1 MERNLSSP
9 AAHDLD
15 PHVIDGATATARAR
29 QIRRE
34 RLLIGTWGGFTLL
47 ALVATF
53 MLLEGCGGRSS
64 HRTATVTRTAAD
76 PAVSTAVAAANPV
89 VASHEQGLAVEDLG
103 RVEDPGAVP
112 PDVIATVSDTFV
124 TPGQAIEVRV
134 EGTSDITEMA
144 LSDGRGDAI
153 PMVKDAIGDT
163 WRVGYRVPL
172 RPGTERLG
180 LGVTAKNQSHRWRRV
195 WVFLEVAGG
204 QPKVE
209 AGEPVEADSTSGK

>member
-1 MERNLSSP
+1 MERNLQSP

-15 PHVIDGATATARAR
+15 PHVIDGAIDLSRAN

-34 RLLIGTWGGFTLL
+34 RILIGTWGGATLL

-53 MLLEGCGGRSS
+53 MLLQGCGSRSS
-64 HRTATVTRTAAD
+64 HRTATVTRTASE
-76 PAVSTAVAAANPV
+76 PALTTAVAASNPV
-89 VASHEQGLAVEDLG
+89 PSGAQGLAVEDLS

-124 TPGQAIEVRV
+124 TPGQAVEVRV

-180 LGVTAKNQSHRWRRV
+180 LGVTAKNQANRWRRV
-195 WVFLEVAGG
+195 WVFLEVGG
-204 QPKVE
+204 GEPKVE
-209 AGEPVEADSTSGK
+209 APAGDSTSTQ

>member
-1 MERNLSSP
+1 MERNLTSP

-15 PHVIDGATATARAR
+15 PHVIDGATEIARAR

-53 MLLEGCGGRSS
+53 MLLEGCGVRSTN
-64 HRTATVTRTAAD
+64 RTATVTRTTSDLSASA
-76 PAVSTAVAAANPV
+76 AVAAANPV
-89 VASHEQGLAVEDLG
+89 VSGEQGLAVEDLV

-124 TPGQAIEVRV
+124 TPGQAIEVQV
-134 EGTSDITEMA
+134 EGTPDITEMA

-180 LGVTAKNQSHRWRRV
+180 LGVTAKNQAHRWRRV
-195 WVFLEVAGG
+195 WVFLEVGSG
-204 QPKVE
+204 QPKLE
-209 AGEPVEADSTSGK
+209 AAAPAESDTTSEK

>member
-1 MERNLSSP
+1 
-9 AAHDLD
+9 
-15 PHVIDGATATARAR
+15 
-29 QIRRE
+29 
-34 RLLIGTWGGFTLL
+34 
-47 ALVATF
+47 
-53 MLLEGCGGRSS
+53 MLLEGCGVRSQN
-64 HRTATVTRTAAD
+64 RTATPSTPD
-76 PAVSTAVAAANPV
+76 PAYSTAVAANVTVPSA
-89 VASHEQGLAVEDLG
+89 EQGLAVEDLV

-124 TPGQAIEVRV
+124 TPGQAIEVQV

-172 RPGTERLG
+172 RPGAERLG
-180 LGVTAKNQSHRWRRV
+180 LGVTAKNQANRWRRV

-204 QPKVE
+204 QSKFE
-209 AGEPVEADSTSGK
+209 ATVQDSTSQQ

>member
-1 MERNLSSP
+1 MERNLQSP

-15 PHVIDGATATARAR
+15 PHVIDGATPVTRAR

-34 RLLIGTWGGFTLL
+34 RILIGTWGGATLL

-53 MLLEGCGGRSS
+53 MLLQGCGSRST
-64 HRTATVTRTAAD
+64 HRTATVTRTASE
-76 PAVSTAVAAANPV
+76 PALTTAVAASNPV
-89 VASHEQGLAVEDLG
+89 PSGEQGLAVEDLS

-124 TPGQAIEVRV
+124 TPGQAVEVRV

-172 RPGTERLG
+172 RPGAERLG
-180 LGVTAKNQSHRWRRV
+180 LGVTAKNQANRWRRV
-195 WVFLEVAGG
+195 WVFLEVGGG
-204 QPKVE
+204 QPKAE
-209 AGEPVEADSTSGK
+209 APAGDSTSTQ

>member
-1 MERNLSSP
+1 MERNLQSP

-15 PHVIDGATATARAR
+15 PHVIDGATHVARAH

-34 RLLIGTWGGFTLL
+34 RILIGTWGGATLL

-53 MLLEGCGGRSS
+53 MLLQGCGSRSS
-64 HRTATVTRTAAD
+64 HRTATVTRTASE
-76 PAVSTAVAAANPV
+76 PALTTAVAASNPV
-89 VASHEQGLAVEDLG
+89 PSGEQGLAVEDLSQ
-103 RVEDPGAVP
+103 VEDPGAVP

-124 TPGQAIEVRV
+124 TPGQAVEVRV

-180 LGVTAKNQSHRWRRV
+180 LGVTAKNQANRWRRV
-195 WVFLEVAGG
+195 WVFLEVGG
-204 QPKVE
+204 GEPKVE
-209 AGEPVEADSTSGK
+209 ATASEVDTTSEQ